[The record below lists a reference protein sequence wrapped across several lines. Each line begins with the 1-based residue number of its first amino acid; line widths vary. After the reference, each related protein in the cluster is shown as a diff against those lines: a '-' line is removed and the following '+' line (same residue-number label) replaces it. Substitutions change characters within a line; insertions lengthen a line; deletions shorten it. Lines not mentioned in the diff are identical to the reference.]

1 MVLEKSIS
9 LPFFNAIQIIWFF
22 MMKFSTV
29 HTLTFL
35 DCFTQVEVKYD
46 GESTGSV
53 FDCNTWIS
61 RSSGLVKTFLGT
73 VTNFS

>member
-1 MVLEKSIS
+1 
-9 LPFFNAIQIIWFF
+9 

-46 GESTGSV
+46 GGSTGSV

-61 RSSGLVKTFLGT
+61 KSSGLVKTFLGT